1 MRLTRCLGSMV
12 LLCLMACGQAPDSTS
27 NLYGNPSLLQQFPIG
42 PQEDLTP
49 GLLCRQPDEYRY
61 PEKIAYCRR
70 NVSSSLK
77 NLVIQTYD
85 ETHDYQIA
93 KMNRAD
99 FKIDHYI
106 PLCMGGDNHAGNLWP
121 QHKTIYDK
129 TDRLEGKLCEL
140 MSRALMTQ
148 AEAIDRIKYTKLNLD
163 KAATVEQQV
172 DQLLGK

>member
-1 MRLTRCLGSMV
+1 
-12 LLCLMACGQAPDSTS
+12 
-27 NLYGNPSLLQQFPIG
+27 
-42 PQEDLTP
+42 
-49 GLLCRQPDEYRY
+49 
-61 PEKIAYCRR
+61 
-70 NVSSSLK
+70 
-77 NLVIQTYD
+77 
-85 ETHDYQIA
+85 
-93 KMNRAD
+93 
-99 FKIDHYI
+99 
-106 PLCMGGDNHAGNLWP
+106 LWP